1 MNKYRALI
9 GAILRVL
16 IIIAMWAWLFNLPQD
31 TGYGDLILAFPMT
44 GYSLALFVG
53 AILRLNDFFLLRRW
67 ERGNVTEY
75 TPKVKTHK
83 STASIVVQSSIVG
96 ITAWLLFY
104 AVSWIST
111 LVIAAVFTGLKLLD
125 E

>member
-16 IIIAMWAWLFNLPQD
+16 VIIAMWAWLFSIPGD
-31 TGYGDLILAFPMT
+31 TGYGALILAFPMT
-44 GYSLALFVG
+44 GYSVALFVG
-53 AILRLNDFFLLRRW
+53 AILRLCDFSLLRKW
-67 ERGNVTEY
+67 ECGSVTEY

-83 STASIVVQSSIVG
+83 STASIVVQSSVVG
-96 ITAWLLFY
+96 ITVWMSFY
-104 AVSWIST
+104 AVGWISS
-111 LVIAAVFTGLKLLD
+111 LIIAAVFTGLKLLD